1 MNATS
6 ALSEAQVYIFC
17 TALVI
22 STIAGFFLAFHG
34 DNVERRINKPAP
46 GISIIA
52 AAIPV
57 ATMSL
62 VFLAFGLN
70 LAFIGVLILYLIGAC
85 FIAGCLMGTLKA
97 DLYNTPRESG
107 AGVLPYWAMVFIF
120 VFFIRL
126 LGEILHW
133 FS

>member
-1 MNATS
+1 MNVTS
-6 ALSEAQVYIFC
+6 ALPEAQVYILC
-17 TALVI
+17 TALI
-22 STIAGFFLAFHG
+22 ASTIAGFFLAFHG
-34 DNVERRINKPAP
+34 DNVERRIKKPAP

-52 AAIPV
+52 AGIPV
-57 ATMSL
+57 ASMSI
-62 VFLAFGLN
+62 VFLVFGLN
-70 LAFIGVLILYLIGAC
+70 LSFIGVLVLYLLGAC
-85 FIAGCLMGTLKA
+85 FVAGCLMGALKA

-126 LGEILHW
+126 LGEVLHW

>member
-1 MNATS
+1 MNALP

-17 TALVI
+17 TSLIA
-22 STIAGFFLAFHG
+22 STIAGLFLAFHG
-34 DNVERRINKPAP
+34 DSVERRIKKPAP

-52 AAIPV
+52 AGIPV
-57 ATMSL
+57 ASMSI
-62 VFLAFGLN
+62 VFLVFGLN
-70 LAFIGVLILYLIGAC
+70 LSFIGVLVLYLLGAC
-85 FIAGCLMGTLKA
+85 FVAGCLMGALKA

-126 LGEILHW
+126 LGEVLHW

>member
-1 MNATS
+1 MNTPS

-17 TALVI
+17 TALVV
-22 STIAGFFLAFHG
+22 STIAGFSLAFHG
-34 DNVERRINKPAP
+34 DNVERRIKKPAP
-46 GISIIA
+46 GISIVA

-57 ATMSL
+57 VTMSF
-62 VFLAFGLN
+62 VFQVFGLN
-70 LAFIGVLILYLIGAC
+70 LAFIGVLVLYLIGAC
-85 FIAGCLMGTLKA
+85 FIAGCLMGALKA

-126 LGEILHW
+126 LGEVLHW

>member
-1 MNATS
+1 MNAPS

-17 TALVI
+17 TTLVI

-34 DNVERRINKPAP
+34 DNVERRIKKPAP

-57 ATMSL
+57 ASMSL

-85 FIAGCLMGTLKA
+85 FIAGCLMDALKA
-97 DLYNTPRESG
+97 NLYNTPRESG

>member
-1 MNATS
+1 MNS
-6 ALSEAQVYIFC
+6 PSVLSEAQVYIFC
-17 TALVI
+17 TALI
-22 STIAGFFLAFHG
+22 ASTIAGFFLAFHG
-34 DNVERRINKPAP
+34 DNVERRIKKPAP

-62 VFLAFGLN
+62 VFLTFGLN
-70 LAFIGVLILYLIGAC
+70 LTFIGVLVLYLIGAC
-85 FIAGCLMGTLKA
+85 FVTGCLMGTLKT

-126 LGEILHW
+126 LGEVLHW

>member
-1 MNATS
+1 MNTPS

-17 TALVI
+17 TALVV
-22 STIAGFFLAFHG
+22 STIAGFSLAFHG
-34 DNVERRINKPAP
+34 DNVERRIKKPAP

-57 ATMSL
+57 VTMSF
-62 VFLAFGLN
+62 VFQVFGLN
-70 LAFIGVLILYLIGAC
+70 LAFIGVLVLYLIGAC
-85 FIAGCLMGTLKA
+85 FIAGCLMGALKA

-126 LGEILHW
+126 LGEVLHW

>member
-6 ALSEAQVYIFC
+6 VLSETQVHIFC
-17 TALVI
+17 TALI
-22 STIAGFFLAFHG
+22 ASTIAGFFLALHG
-34 DNVERRINKPAP
+34 WNVEARTKKPAP

-52 AAIPV
+52 AAISV
-57 ATMSL
+57 VTMSV

-70 LAFIGVLILYLIGAC
+70 LAFIGVLVLYLLGAC
-85 FIAGCLMGTLKA
+85 FIAGCLMNALKLN
-97 DLYNTPRESG
+97 LYSTPRESG
-107 AGVLPYWAMVFIF
+107 AGVLPNWTMVFIL

-126 LGEILHW
+126 LGGALHW

>member
-1 MNATS
+1 MNAPS
-6 ALSEAQVYIFC
+6 VLSETQAHIFC
-17 TALVI
+17 TALIV
-22 STIAGFFLAFHG
+22 SSIAGFFLALHG
-34 DNVERRINKPAP
+34 DKVERRINKPAP

-52 AAIPV
+52 ATIPV
-57 ATMSL
+57 ATMSI

-70 LAFIGVLILYLIGAC
+70 LSFIGVLVLYLLGAC
-85 FIAGCLMGTLKA
+85 FVAGYFMATLNLN
-97 DLYNTPRESG
+97 LYNTPKGSG
-107 AGVLPYWAMVFIF
+107 AGVFPYWAMVFIF

>member
-1 MNATS
+1 MNAQS

-17 TALVI
+17 TTLVI

-34 DNVERRINKPAP
+34 DNVERRIKKPAP

-52 AAIPV
+52 AGIPV
-57 ATMSL
+57 ASMSL

-85 FIAGCLMGTLKA
+85 FIAGCLMDTLKA
-97 DLYNTPRESG
+97 NLYNTPRESG

-126 LGEILHW
+126 LGEVLHW

>member
-6 ALSEAQVYIFC
+6 VLSEAQVYIFC
-17 TALVI
+17 TALIV

-34 DNVERRINKPAP
+34 DNVERRIMKPAP

-52 AAIPV
+52 ATIPV
-57 ATMSL
+57 ATMSI

-70 LAFIGVLILYLIGAC
+70 LAFIGVLVLYLLGAC
-85 FIAGCLMGTLKA
+85 FVAGCIMSSLKA

-107 AGVLPYWAMVFIF
+107 AGVLPYWVVVFIF

-126 LGEILHW
+126 LGEVLHW

>member
-1 MNATS
+1 MNTPS

-17 TALVI
+17 TALII

-34 DNVERRINKPAP
+34 NNVERRIKKPAP

-52 AAIPV
+52 AGIPV

-70 LAFIGVLILYLIGAC
+70 LTFIGVLVLYLIGAC
-85 FIAGCLMGTLKA
+85 LVAGYLMGALKA
-97 DLYNTPRESG
+97 DLYNTPCESG
-107 AGVLPYWAMVFIF
+107 AGVFPYWVMVFIF

-126 LGEILHW
+126 LGEVLHW

>member
-6 ALSEAQVYIFC
+6 VLSEAQVYIFC
-17 TALVI
+17 TALIV

-34 DNVERRINKPAP
+34 DNVERRIMKPAP

-52 AAIPV
+52 ATIPV
-57 ATMSL
+57 ATMSI

-70 LAFIGVLILYLIGAC
+70 LAFIGVLVLYLLGAC
-85 FIAGCLMGTLKA
+85 FVAGCIMSSLKA

-107 AGVLPYWAMVFIF
+107 AGVLPYWVMTFIF

>member
-1 MNATS
+1 MH
-6 ALSEAQVYIFC
+6 IFC

-22 STIAGFFLAFHG
+22 STIAGFFLAFHS
-34 DNVERRINKPAP
+34 DIVERRVKKPAP

-52 AAIPV
+52 AGIPV
-57 ATMSL
+57 ATMTL

-70 LAFIGVLILYLIGAC
+70 LAFIGVLILYIIGAC
-85 FIAGCLMGTLKA
+85 FIAGSLMGALKA

-126 LGEILHW
+126 LDEVLHW